1 MNSKKDSDG
10 FKMHGYVEIDIREK
24 GKPTKT
30 IKGKNIILNL
40 GKAETIMSLTTG
52 SNRVIGRM
60 AIGARGTLPSDP
72 TVPKTPEASKTELYS
87 EVYRQDVEMTSVTTQ
102 EDVNKVLFVT
112 TFRAVDIPLSA
123 YPDQT
128 NPVINEVG
136 LVMIDLITGV
146 PLPRTSIASPELPD
160 EDEALFAMRTFKSVP
175 FESANETSVTVR
187 YTIFI
192 G

>member
-1 MNSKKDSDG
+1 MSRKNSDG
-10 FKMHGYVEIDIREK
+10 FKMHGYVEIDIHEK
-24 GKPTKT
+24 GQPTRT
-30 IKGKNIILNL
+30 IKGKNISLNL

-52 SNRVIGRM
+52 ANRVIGRM

-102 EDVNKVLFVT
+102 EDENKVLFVT

-146 PLPRTSIASPELPD
+146 PLPRTSIASPESPD

-175 FESANETSVTVR
+175 FDAANETSVTVR

>member
-1 MNSKKDSDG
+1 MSKKNSDG
-10 FKMHGYVEIDIREK
+10 FKMHGYVELDIHEH
-24 GKPTKT
+24 GKLVET

-60 AIGARGTLPSDP
+60 AIGGRGTLPSDP

-102 EDVNKVLFVT
+102 EDENKVLFVT

-128 NPVINEVG
+128 NPVLNEVG
-136 LVMIDLITGV
+136 LIMIDLITGV
-146 PLPRTSIASPELPD
+146 PLPRTPIASPDDPD
-160 EDEALFAMRTFKSVP
+160 ADEALFAMRTFKSVP
-175 FESANETSVTVR
+175 FDAANETSVTVR